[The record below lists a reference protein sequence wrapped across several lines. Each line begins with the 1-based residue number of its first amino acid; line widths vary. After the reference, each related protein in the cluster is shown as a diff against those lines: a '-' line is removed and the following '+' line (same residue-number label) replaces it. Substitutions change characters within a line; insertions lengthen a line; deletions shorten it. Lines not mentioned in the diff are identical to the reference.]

1 MRKTKIVATV
11 GLSTDSE
18 KMLKKLIVKGVNV
31 FRLNFSHATHEYHK
45 NTIEKIRKVSQ
56 ELGCEV
62 AILQDISGPKIRICE
77 LNLAMELRNGDVVTL
92 SKDTIDEKNNT
103 ITISYPE
110 ILDSLKVGEY
120 VYFAD
125 GTIRTK
131 VIKKNKKTVECE
143 VVVPGVLTSKK
154 GVNFPNSK
162 LKIDTITP
170 KDKKDLVFGAK
181 NGVDIVAL
189 SFVAKKK
196 DILTAR
202 EILEKEG
209 TNPLIFPKI
218 EKPEAMENLES
229 ILKESDG
236 VMVARGDLGV
246 ELGLEKVASAQKYII
261 DMANKMS
268 KPSIVATQMLT
279 SMINSPYPTRAEVSD
294 ISNAVLDGA
303 DAVMLSDET
312 TVGNFPT
319 EAIGVLV
326 DTIKE
331 IEKIYPYYNDTNN
344 VKKEESIAAAVT
356 TIAKT
361 MKPHALI
368 SFTRTGKNIIQLSR
382 FRPAE
387 PIIASS
393 YDVATIRK
401 LQIVWGVNSF
411 YQVSLHTDEKELLKE
426 FLTKGIRDKTI
437 SVKKKYVLTLGYPL
451 DVKYPTN
458 QIKLLDT
465 NTMEFLLS

>member
-11 GLSTDSE
+11 GPATDSE

-31 FRLNFSHATHEYHK
+31 FRLNFSHATYEYHK
-45 NTIEKIRKVSQ
+45 NTIEKIRKVSKAI
-56 ELGCEV
+56 GKEV

-77 LNLAMELRNGDVVTL
+77 LKNAMELKNGDTLTL

-131 VIKKNKKTVECE
+131 VTKKNKKTVECE
-143 VVVPGVLTSKK
+143 VVVAGILTSKK
-154 GVNFPNSK
+154 GINFPNSK

-170 KDKKDLVFGAK
+170 KDKKDLRFGAK

-189 SFVAKKK
+189 SFVAHKK
-196 DILTAR
+196 DILIAR
-202 EILEKEG
+202 DILEQEG
-209 TNPLIFPKI
+209 ADPLIFPKI

-229 ILKESDG
+229 ILEHSDG

-246 ELGLEKVASAQKYII
+246 ELGLDKVASAQKFII

-312 TVGNFPT
+312 TVGNYPL

-326 DTIKE
+326 DTTKE
-331 IEKIYPYYNDTNN
+331 IEKIYPYYGDTND
-344 VKKEESIAAAVT
+344 VKKSESIAAAVT

-361 MKPHALI
+361 LKPHALI
-368 SFTRTGKNIIQLSR
+368 SFSRTGKSVIQLSR

-393 YDVATIRK
+393 YDIGTIRK
-401 LQIVWGVNSF
+401 LQIVWGVNAF
-411 YQVSLHTDEKELLKE
+411 YQVSAYCNII
-426 FLTKGIRDKTI
+426 FIFNI
-437 SVKKKYVLTLGYPL
+437 
-451 DVKYPTN
+451 
-458 QIKLLDT
+458 I
-465 NTMEFLLS
+465 